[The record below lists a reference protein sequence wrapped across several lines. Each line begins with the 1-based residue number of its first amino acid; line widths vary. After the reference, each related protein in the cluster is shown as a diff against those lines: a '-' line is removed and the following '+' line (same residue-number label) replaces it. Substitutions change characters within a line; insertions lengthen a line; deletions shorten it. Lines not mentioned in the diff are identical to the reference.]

1 MRYWRD
7 HKYFSWRTKFHCESW
22 GNQFRN
28 EFFLQRKIELLVK
41 EPRERFSDEI
51 RD

>member
-7 HKYFSWRTKFHCESW
+7 HKYFSWRTKFHCGSW

-28 EFFLQRKIELLVK
+28 EFFFTKKDRTSG
-41 EPRERFSDEI
+41 ERTVSEI
-51 RD
+51 